1 MNHTVVG
8 QADLLRLIESVVER
22 AWDRPGI
29 TVIELLLIGGVVYAM
44 LRFLHGTR
52 GARLVRAVVIILVL
66 SFAVVRVLATRFE
79 FDRINVLYPY
89 FVLAV
94 FLVSLVAFQSELRR
108 MLIRLGEG
116 GWLQGWS
123 KSAVEVVD
131 PVVTAVERL
140 SKRKIGALI
149 AIERRTETGALI
161 ESGVRLDAQVSSELL
176 ETIFWPGSAL
186 HDLGVIIHG
195 NRISAAGCQLPLV
208 ESGEVDR
215 ALGSRHRAALGMSH
229 EADAVVIVVSE
240 ETGAISV
247 AIRGRLRRSLTL
259 DALRSTL
266 TKELTPPARKRP
278 RWLGGG
284 SRESAKGKTK
294 RAEPV
299 ATPLRPTDPATTPP
313 ATKVGQPVAK

>member
-1 MNHTVVG
+1 MNYTAVG
-8 QADLLRLIESVVER
+8 QADLPRLIKSVIER

-123 KSAVEVVD
+123 KSVVEVVD
-131 PVVTAVERL
+131 PVVLAVERL

-161 ESGVRLDAQVSSELL
+161 ESGVRLDAKVSVELL
-176 ETIFWPGSAL
+176 ETIFWPGTAL

-208 ESGEVDR
+208 ESAEVDR
-215 ALGSRHRAALGMSH
+215 ALGSRHRAALGMSQ

-247 AIRGRLRRSLTL
+247 AIHGRLRRSLTIE
-259 DALRSTL
+259 ALRSTL
-266 TKELTPPARKRP
+266 TKELTPPPRNRP

-284 SRESAKGKTK
+284 SRPAAKSETKMAKT
-294 RAEPV
+294 
-299 ATPLRPTDPATTPP
+299 TPAVPRPSDPATTPP
-313 ATKVGQPVAK
+313 TTKVGQPVAK

>member
-116 GWLQGWS
+116 GWLHGWS